1 MAKLR
6 VGLVGYGFI
15 AANGHVPALLARA
28 REVGDVELVAVAD
41 VCAERRE
48 AARSALPGVRI
59 YPSHDALLAAERR
72 SLDLLDIAVP
82 PAAHAAVA
90 HAAFDA
96 GLHVLCEKPLAVST
110 REAVLLLEHAKAAR
124 RVLFPCHNYKH
135 APVVKA
141 VRELISADRIGKV
154 RLVTLNT
161 LRNTHA
167 KGVPE
172 WNTDWRRQKRHAG
185 GGIAMDHGSHSFY
198 LAFEWLGAS
207 PTAVTAKMS
216 TLDAWDTEDNFSCTI
231 TFPSGLAVA
240 QLTWTAGVRK
250 VIYTIQGE
258 RGGITV
264 DDDDISVSTHGNNGS
279 GWHTERV
286 SVASHW
292 SDASHV
298 AWFGSLFEQVVQAI
312 QVGDF
317 VGKEARE
324 ALMCVHLIER
334 AYDSAARSC
343 VEVSLDTQA
352 LLSAAQA
359 PVERARRSP
368 SGELDS
374 RPWA

>member
-1 MAKLR
+1 MARLR

-15 AANGHVPALLARA
+15 AAQGHVPALVARA

-41 VCAERRE
+41 ICAARRQL
-48 AARSALPGVRI
+48 ARSALPGVRV
-59 YPSHDALLAAERR
+59 YSDHEALLAAERGR
-72 SLDLLDIAVP
+72 LDLVDIAIP
-82 PAAHAAVA
+82 PAAHAGVA
-90 HAAFDA
+90 HAALGS

-110 REAVLLLEHAKAAR
+110 REASLLLEHAKAAR
-124 RVLFPCHNYKH
+124 RVIFPCHNYKH

-141 VRELISADRIGKV
+141 VRSLINSGRIGSVK
-154 RLVTLNT
+154 LVTLNT

-172 WNTDWRRQKRHAG
+172 WNTDWRRQRRHAG

-198 LAFEWLGAS
+198 LAFEWLGAA
-207 PTAVTAKMS
+207 PLAVTAKMS
-216 TLDAWDTEDNFSCTI
+216 TLGAWDTEDNFSCTI
-231 TFPSGLAVA
+231 TFPSGLATA

-264 DDDDISVSTHGNNGS
+264 DDD
-279 GWHTERV
+279 EV
-286 SVASHW
+286 SVASQRQNGSGGW
-292 SDASHV
+292 EVERIRVASDWADASHV
-298 AWFGSLFEQVVQAI
+298 AWFGSLLDQVVQA
-312 QVGDF
+312 VREGDF

-343 VEVSLDTQA
+343 VEVRLDSEA
-352 LLSAAQA
+352 LLSAARA

-368 SGELDS
+368 SG
-374 RPWA
+374 